1 MHMAGTVSIA
11 EVDQGWVNDHLL
23 LTLLQQILEIAK
35 MSEASPD
42 SIACTIL
49 IKHKHLARREPSL
62 SIGE

>member
-49 IKHKHLARREPSL
+49 I
-62 SIGE
+62 